1 MAMVG
6 HDMDGALQAARQW
19 VLLAPND
26 PQAVASSLAV
36 AASNGDTTGPAGAL
50 WTRNEKA
57 QDNNVAIAQAASIVA
72 KLRDKK
78 HAYAVLY
85 TDMRAPVDSLHATPM
100 CLAVT

>member
-36 AASNGDTTGPAGAL
+36 AASNGDTAGLAGAL
-50 WTRNEKA
+50 WTRIEKA
-57 QDNNVAIAQAASIVA
+57 QDKNVAIAQAASIVA
-72 KLRDKK
+72 KMRDKK
-78 HAYAVLY
+78 PAFQVLDEWLGRESCRERGG
-85 TDMRAPVDSLHATPM
+85 T
-100 CLAVT
+100 